1 MDRRPDRRG
10 LRCGRCLGPGDSS
23 KNAWWAGL
31 TTKRSNP
38 PTMHFSRN
46 PPGPNT
52 SRIEGLSGPVAG
64 PSVAPSRA
72 IPLAPRSSPTGIY
85 SRFSAVAEFLFLF
98 SIESVAELDAR
109 FTRVLSSALARAI
122 QQIDNN
128 STSVWSPSAARI
140 IKAFTQPACC
150 IKHLDVEQSSLL
162 LTTTKND

>member
-1 MDRRPDRRG
+1 
-10 LRCGRCLGPGDSS
+10 
-23 KNAWWAGL
+23 
-31 TTKRSNP
+31 
-38 PTMHFSRN
+38 MHFSRN

-52 SRIEGLSGPVAG
+52 SCIEGFSGPVAG

-72 IPLAPRSSPTGIY
+72 IPLAPRSSSTGIY

-109 FTRVLSSALARAI
+109 FTRVLSSALAQAI

-140 IKAFTQPACC
+140 IKAFIQPECC